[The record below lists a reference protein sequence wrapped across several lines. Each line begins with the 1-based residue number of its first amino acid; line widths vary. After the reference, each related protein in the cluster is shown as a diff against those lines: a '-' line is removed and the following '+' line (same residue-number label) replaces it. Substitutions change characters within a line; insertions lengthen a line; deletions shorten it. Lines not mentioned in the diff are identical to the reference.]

1 MQLETSP
8 EISQLLSDLVA
19 ECTDLLGDNLVGI
32 YLHGSLAMGCFNPD
46 SSDVD
51 FLVVSSDRLTPEKR
65 RETAKAMLRLS
76 EHAPP
81 KGLEM
86 SVITERELL
95 DVKHP
100 TPFEFHFSTA
110 WIEQYRNDT
119 FDYSRDNLVDGD
131 LAAHLTIIK
140 VRGIVLYGQAIDA
153 LFPDI
158 PEHYY
163 RDSILGDAREILEN
177 LSSTTSYPSDWST
190 PVYNVLN
197 LCRVR
202 TYLEAGLITS
212 KREGGE
218 WALLQATP
226 FQAALIRQAL
236 AEYTQ
241 SQKEEWNQE
250 ALQRFGQ
257 EMSESL
263 TLYGAPLLPTHES

>member
-1 MQLETSP
+1 MQPQASP
-8 EISQLLSDLVA
+8 EISQLLSDIVT
-19 ECTDLLGDNLVGI
+19 EFTGLLGDDLVGV

-46 SSDVD
+46 ASDVD
-51 FLVVSSDRLTPEKR
+51 FLIVTNNKLTPEKR
-65 RETAKAMLRLS
+65 REIAKAMLRLS
-76 EHAPP
+76 VHAPR

-95 DVKHP
+95 DVQHP
-100 TPFEFHFSTA
+100 SPYEFHFSTA
-110 WIEQYRNDT
+110 WLEQYRNDT

-131 LAAHLTIIK
+131 LAAHLTIVK
-140 VRGIVLYGQAIDA
+140 ARGIVLYGQAIDA

-158 PEHYY
+158 PKHYY

-177 LSSTTSYPSDWST
+177 LSSTGSYTSDWST
-190 PVYNVLN
+190 PVYNILN

-202 TYLEAGLITS
+202 AFLEAGLITS

-226 FQAALIRQAL
+226 FQATIIRQAL
-236 AEYTQ
+236 AEYTL
-241 SQKEEWNQE
+241 SQKEEWNQQ

-257 EMSESL
+257 EMSAL
-263 TLYGAPLLPTHES
+263 VPV